1 MNGNDLT
8 PEERRR
14 RGTYLPKDEAPG
26 YPRAKTAILI
36 IDPVNDFL
44 SEGGAAWEMT
54 KTTVQHNDVVKHL
67 RQLIDGAHE
76 RGIPLLFG
84 PMAYTEEDY
93 AEHAL
98 QKRSGINRIM
108 YERKMFL
115 AGSWGADFHPDLQPG
130 ANDII
135 LEPHKTTDVF
145 MTDLPEQL
153 ERLGT
158 THLVIAGM
166 AANLCCESTGRHA
179 VERGFDV
186 TYLSDAIGSES
197 MPSYEAAIRLNYP
210 LLSNAVITVEEFF
223 RAFDGQ
229 LAGGVEVQEG
239 DAVRGS
245 DHGEIGTV
253 KEVLPATDEHDA
265 CLLVPQGL
273 IFSSDTYI
281 PMDAVVHRSGTDV
294 FVNVPKLV
302 ASKMP
307 WDKRPSR
314 AGRKEKEGPPAASV
328 DKLYSSYEPT
338 GRRGS
343 ARAQPLDPDS
353 GASQVLP

>member
-1 MNGNDLT
+1 MMSTNDLT
-8 PEERRR
+8 PAERQE
-14 RGTYLPKDEAPG
+14 RGTYLAKGEGAG
-26 YPRAKTAILI
+26 YPVGRTAILI

-44 SEGGAAWEMT
+44 SEGGAAWELT
-54 KTTVQHNDVVKHL
+54 KGTVEHNDVVKHL

-84 PMAYTEEDY
+84 PMAFTEEDY

-98 QKRSGINRIM
+98 QKRCGINRIM
-108 YERKMFL
+108 YEKKMFL

-130 ANDII
+130 PGDIV
-135 LEPHKTTDVF
+135 LQPHKSTDVF

-153 ERLGT
+153 EKLGT

-197 MPSYEAAIRLNYP
+197 LPSYEAAIRLNYP
-210 LLSNAVITVEEFF
+210 LLSNAVITVTEFL
-223 RAFDGQ
+223 RAFDDQ
-229 LAGGVEVQEG
+229 SAGPLLVKEG
-239 DAVRGS
+239 DAVLGS

-253 KEVLPATDEHDA
+253 QEVLPETDEHAA
-265 CLLVPQGL
+265 CLLISRGL
-273 IFSSDTYI
+273 IFTSDTYI
-281 PMDAVVHRSGTDV
+281 PMDAVVQRSGTDV

-307 WDKRPSR
+307 WERPPSHADRAEKNGLPAAAVEKLYRNHQPSGAVQNTRSGAPTTDGPSR
-314 AGRKEKEGPPAASV
+314 
-328 DKLYSSYEPT
+328 
-338 GRRGS
+338 
-343 ARAQPLDPDS
+343 
-353 GASQVLP
+353 

>member
-1 MNGNDLT
+1 MTHHDLT
-8 PEERRR
+8 PEERQR
-14 RGTYLPKDEAPG
+14 RGTYLPKDEEPG
-26 YPRAKTAILI
+26 YPRTKTAILI

-44 SEGGAAWEMT
+44 SEGGAAWALT
-54 KTTVQHNDVVKHL
+54 KETVQHNDVVKHL

-76 RGIPLLFG
+76 RGIKLLFG

-93 AEHAL
+93 AEHKL

-130 ANDII
+130 ADDII
-135 LEPHKTTDVF
+135 LRPHKSTDVF

-186 TYLSDAIGSES
+186 TYISDAIGSES
-197 MPSYEAAIRLNYP
+197 MASYEAAIQLNYP
-210 LLSNAVITVEEFF
+210 LLGNAVITVEEFF

-229 LAGGVEVQEG
+229 AEG
-239 DAVRGS
+239 RASVRVGDTIRGS

-253 KEVLPATDEHDA
+253 KEVLPATSEQEA
-265 CLLVPQGL
+265 CLLVSQGL
-273 IFSSDTYI
+273 VFRTDSYI
-281 PMDAVVHRSGTDV
+281 PLDTVVLRSGTDV
-294 FVNVPKLV
+294 FVNVPKAV
-302 ASKMP
+302 AAAMP
-307 WDKRPSR
+307 WEKPSSR
-314 AGRKEKEGPPAASV
+314 SDRKSKEGPAAVSV
-328 DKLYSSYEPT
+328 GKLYGSHEPT
-338 GRRGS
+338 GEQAG
-343 ARAQPLDPDS
+343 
-353 GASQVLP
+353 

>member
-1 MNGNDLT
+1 MDGNDLT
-8 PEERRR
+8 AEERKD
-14 RGTYLPKDEAPG
+14 RGTFLAKGSGPG
-26 YPRAKTAILI
+26 YPPERTAILI

-54 KTTVQHNDVVKHL
+54 KHTVEHNDVVGHL

-93 AEHAL
+93 AEHQL

-108 YERKMFL
+108 YENKMFL

-130 ANDII
+130 ADDII
-135 LEPHKTTDVF
+135 LEPHKSTDVF
-145 MTDLPEQL
+145 MTDLPQQL

-186 TYLSDAIGSES
+186 TYLSDAIGSED
-197 MPSYEAAIRLNYP
+197 MPSYEASIRINYP

-223 RAFDGQ
+223 CAFDGSAPGE
-229 LAGGVEVQEG
+229 LTVQPG
-239 DAVRGS
+239 DTVRGS
-245 DHGEIGTV
+245 DHGEIGPV
-253 KEVLPATDEHDA
+253 EQILAADHEFDA
-265 CLLVPQGL
+265 CMLVPRGM
-273 IFSSDTYI
+273 IFVKDTYV
-281 PMDAVVHRSGTDV
+281 PLEAVAHKSGSDV
-294 FVNVPKLV
+294 FVNVPKMV
-302 ASKMP
+302 AGKMP
-307 WDKRPSR
+307 WSERPR
-314 AGRKEKEGPPAASV
+314 AADRKQKEGPQAAGV
-328 DKLYSSYEPT
+328 GKLYNSYGPT
-338 GRRGS
+338 GPAQS
-343 ARAQPLDPDS
+343 ARSVPTDAGLS
-353 GASQVLP
+353 SI

>member
-8 PEERRR
+8 LDERQS
-14 RGTYLPKDEAPG
+14 RGTYLPKNEAPG
-26 YPRAKTAILI
+26 YPRQRTAILI

-44 SEGGAAWEMT
+44 SEGGAAWELT
-54 KTTVQHNDVVKHL
+54 KGTVEHNDVVGHL
-67 RQLIDGAHE
+67 RQLIDGSHQ

-93 AEHAL
+93 ADHQL

-108 YERKMFL
+108 YEKKMFL
-115 AGSWGADFHPDLQPG
+115 AGSWGADFHPNLQPG
-130 ANDII
+130 ASDII
-135 LEPHKTTDVF
+135 LEPHKGTDVF

-186 TYLSDAIGSES
+186 TYLSDAIGSED
-197 MPSYEAAIRLNYP
+197 MLSYEAAIRINYP

-223 RAFDGQ
+223 QAFDEGTPD
-229 LAGGVEVQEG
+229 ASGVQVG
-239 DAVRGS
+239 DTVRGS
-245 DHGEIGTV
+245 DHGDIGTV
-253 KEVLPATDEHDA
+253 KEVLPGDGEHES
-265 CLLVPQGL
+265 CLLVPHGM
-273 IFSSDTYI
+273 IFTTDTYI
-281 PMDAVVHRSGTDV
+281 PMDTVVRRFGTEV

-302 ASKMP
+302 AGKMP
-307 WDKRPSR
+307 WTNRPRR
-314 AGRKEKEGPPAASV
+314 AERKEKNGPAAASV
-328 DKLYSSYEPT
+328 GKLYNSFEPT
-338 GRRGS
+338 GRSRETSSNQSGEETS
-343 ARAQPLDPDS
+343 DS
-353 GASQVLP
+353 R

>member
-1 MNGNDLT
+1 MSTNDLT
-8 PEERRR
+8 PAERQE
-14 RGTYLPKDEAPG
+14 RGTYLAKGEGAG
-26 YPRAKTAILI
+26 YTVGRTAILI

-44 SEGGAAWEMT
+44 SEGGAAWELT
-54 KTTVQHNDVVKHL
+54 KGTVEHNDVVKHL

-76 RGIPLLFG
+76 RGIALLFG
-84 PMAYTEEDY
+84 PMAFTEEDY

-98 QKRSGINRIM
+98 QKRCGINRIM
-108 YERKMFL
+108 YEKKMFL

-130 ANDII
+130 PGDIV
-135 LEPHKTTDVF
+135 LQPHKSTDVF

-153 ERLGT
+153 EKLGT

-223 RAFDGQ
+223 RALDGQ
-229 LAGGVEVQEG
+229 AAGGIRVQEG
-239 DAVRGS
+239 DTVRGS

-253 KEVLPATDEHDA
+253 KQVLAANVEHEA

-273 IFSSDTYI
+273 IFGSDTYI
-281 PMDAVVHRSGTDV
+281 PMDAVVQQSGSDV
-294 FVNVPKLV
+294 YINVPKLV

-307 WDKRPSR
+307 WDKPPTTSDQ
-314 AGRKEKEGPPAASV
+314 AEKNGAPAASV
-328 DKLYSSYEPT
+328 EKLYRSFEPT
-338 GRRGS
+338 G
-343 ARAQPLDPDS
+343 
-353 GASQVLP
+353 GASVASSGFPADQSKIPR

>member
-1 MNGNDLT
+1 MPRNDLT
-8 PEERRR
+8 DNERQH
-14 RGTYLPKDEAPG
+14 RGTYLPKDEPPG
-26 YPRAKTAILI
+26 YPRSKTAILI

-54 KTTVQHNDVVKHL
+54 KSTVKHNDVVKHL

-76 RGIPLLFG
+76 RGLPVLFG

-93 AEHAL
+93 AEHQL

-130 ANDII
+130 AEDII
-135 LEPHKTTDVF
+135 LEPHKSTDVF
-145 MTDLPEQL
+145 MTDLPGQL

-166 AANLCCESTGRHA
+166 TANLCCESTGRHA

-197 MPSYEAAIRLNYP
+197 MPSYEASIRLNYP

-223 RAFDGQ
+223 TAFDREST
-229 LAGGVEVQEG
+229 EVSAQPG
-239 DAVRGS
+239 DTVRGS

-253 KEVLPATDEHDA
+253 KEVLPATSEHDA
-265 CLLVPQGL
+265 CLLVPQGM
-273 IFSSDTYI
+273 IFSHDSYI
-281 PMDAVVHRSGTDV
+281 PMDAIVHRSGSDL
-294 FVNVPKLV
+294 FVNVPNLV

-307 WDKRPSR
+307 WEKPPSR
-314 AGRKEKEGPPAASV
+314 AEEEAKKGRSAASV
-328 DKLYSSYEPT
+328 EKLYRSYAPT
-338 GRRGS
+338 GQEVSGETS
-343 ARAQPLDPDS
+343 SRAAVPPRP
-353 GASQVLP
+353 GEA